1 MNITITGK
9 PCSGKS
15 TIAKLLVEKHGFRR
29 IGVGDIFKE
38 EANRRGMS
46 SEEFNAFCMNDPSFD
61 FFIDEQTAK
70 LGKELKGQKII
81 FDSRLAWHFV
91 PQSFKV
97 FVDLNEDEMV
107 SRLVE
112 SDREGKEK
120 YETFEDARKTLV
132 NRRRLEVERYKQL
145 YKVDIDDK
153 SNYDFVI
160 DSSHRP
166 PEELAEEVWQEYQN
180 FLKSLK

>member
-1 MNITITGK
+1 
-9 PCSGKS
+9 
-15 TIAKLLVEKHGFRR
+15 
-29 IGVGDIFKE
+29 
-38 EANRRGMS
+38 
-46 SEEFNAFCMNDPSFD
+46 
-61 FFIDEQTAK
+61 
-70 LGKELKGQKII
+70 
-81 FDSRLAWHFV
+81 
-91 PQSFKV
+91 
-97 FVDLNEDEMV
+97 MV

-160 DSSHRP
+160 DSSHRL
-166 PEELAEEVWQEYQN
+166 PEELAEEVWQEYQK

>member
-15 TIAKLLVEKHGFRR
+15 TIAKLLVDKYGFKR
-29 IGVGDIFKE
+29 IGVGDIFKQ

-46 SEEFNAFCMNDPSFD
+46 AEEFNAFCMNDPSFD

-70 LGKELKGQKII
+70 LGKELEGQQVI

-91 PQSFKV
+91 PKSFKV
-97 FVDLNEDEMV
+97 YVDLNEDEMV

-120 YETFEDARKTLV
+120 YADFEEARRSLT
-132 NRRRLEVERYKQL
+132 NRRKLEVERYKQL
-145 YKVDIDDK
+145 YKVNIDDL

-166 PEELAEEVWQEYQN
+166 PEELVEEIWKEYKN
-180 FLKSLK
+180 FIKNQK

>member
-160 DSSHRP
+160 DSSHRL
-166 PEELAEEVWQEYQN
+166 PEELAEEVWQEYQK